1 MKTYLPLLY
10 SALFIFLCCS
20 NEQKKVETGN
30 ETEAAISNT
39 SGETPSIIGQWKK
52 ISYGNDDNKNGV
64 LDENEKEKRP
74 EAGSYENLN
83 FNQGGRYTVNGM
95 LGEMG
100 GPYAVKNYNG
110 KKTIFLYTDDEEGMT
125 QEERDKS
132 AARFEIRSLESGKLV
147 VAPPIYI
154 TMLVV
159 YTRVK

>member
-10 SALFIFLCCS
+10 AALFIFLCCS
-20 NEQKKVETGN
+20 NEQKTVETGN
-30 ETEAAISNT
+30 EPEAAISNT
-39 SGETPSIIGQWKK
+39 SGEIPSIIGQWKK
-52 ISYGNDDNKNGV
+52 IAYGNDDNKNGV

-83 FNQGGRYTVNGM
+83 FYEGGRYMSNGI
-95 LGEMG
+95 LGEMS

-110 KKTIFLYTDDEEGMT
+110 KRTIFLYTDDEEEMT
-125 QEERDKS
+125 QKERDES
-132 AARFEIRSLESGKLV
+132 AARFEIRSLESGKLIV
-147 VAPPIYI
+147 TPPIYI

>member
-1 MKTYLPLLY
+1 MKTYLHFLC
-10 SALFIFLCCS
+10 AVLFIFLCCN
-20 NEQKKVETGN
+20 NERKAAETGN
-30 ETEAAISNT
+30 EPEAVISNP
-39 SGETPSIIGQWKK
+39 SVETPPIIGQWKK
-52 ISYGNDDNKNGV
+52 IAYGNDDNKNGV

-83 FNQGGRYTVNGM
+83 FYQGGRYMFSGI
-95 LGEMG
+95 LGEMS
-100 GPYAVKNYNG
+100 GPYTVKNYNG
-110 KKTIFLYTDDEEGMT
+110 KKTIFLYTDDEEEMT
-125 QEERDKS
+125 QKERDES